1 LKRAIKHLIGRVE
14 KLAAQTDPKPPYFPI
29 CEPEGKAWQ
38 MWCLSH
44 LTDEERRE
52 LEFIIEQYN
61 ASNRNAPHWKDPA
74 CEAWDQE
81 RMRILHRFGELE
93 KVGESRA
100 LLEPRDAWPRF
111 LVEAR
116 QELTQLEKVK
126 AN

>member
-1 LKRAIKHLIGRVE
+1 LNDRLKQLLGRVE
-14 KLAAQTDPKPPYFPI
+14 KLATSQGPKGTRFPI

-38 MWCLSH
+38 MWSLSH

-61 ASNRNAPHWKDPA
+61 ASNRNAPRWKDPA
-74 CEAWDQE
+74 YEAWDQE
-81 RMRILHRFGELE
+81 RMRILRRFGELE

-100 LLEPRDAWPRF
+100 LLEPQDAWPWF
-111 LVEAR
+111 LAEAR

-126 AN
+126 PN